1 MNFEERTMTRL
12 NAVNQLIKFYEN
24 MTEDYPENM
33 DELNEFQSLMK
44 STEMILKEYRDV
56 VIEIL
61 LNNKDYDND

>member
-12 NAVNQLIKFYEN
+12 NAVNKLIKFYEN

-56 VIEIL
+56 VIEVL
-61 LNNKDYDND
+61 LKNKDYDND

>member
-56 VIEIL
+56 VIEVL
-61 LNNKDYDND
+61 LKNKDYDND